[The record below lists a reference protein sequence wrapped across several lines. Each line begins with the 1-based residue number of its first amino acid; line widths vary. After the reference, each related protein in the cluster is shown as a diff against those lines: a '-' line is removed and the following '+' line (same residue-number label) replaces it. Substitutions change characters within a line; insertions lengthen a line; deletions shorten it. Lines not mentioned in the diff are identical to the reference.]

1 MNLFHNS
8 TFEQIIDVINI
19 NCVSMSIVTAEVL
32 KIMEK
37 RTEKSAIINLSSYM
51 GESALPF
58 LTLYSATKAF
68 NMKFSEGIAF

>member
-1 MNLFHNS
+1 
-8 TFEQIIDVINI
+8 
-19 NCVSMSIVTAEVL
+19 MSIVTADVL